1 MLPSK
6 AFWPARTGPNTVATV
21 ILAGTYS
28 NQNDFKAMGP
38 MKQFPSILTKEVPKL
53 CYRICQCKEWSSWR
67 YKVIGKSEI

>member
-28 NQNDFKAMGP
+28 NQNDFKAMD
-38 MKQFPSILTKEVPKL
+38 QWNNFPLYLQRKHQNYAVEFVNAKNEVVGDTIL
-53 CYRICQCKEWSSWR
+53 
-67 YKVIGKSEI
+67 